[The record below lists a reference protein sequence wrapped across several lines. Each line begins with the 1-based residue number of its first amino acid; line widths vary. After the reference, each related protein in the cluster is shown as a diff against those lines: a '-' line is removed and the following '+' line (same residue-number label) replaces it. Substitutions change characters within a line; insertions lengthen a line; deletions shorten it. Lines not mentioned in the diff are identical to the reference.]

1 MSDRIV
7 DFNELK
13 NKARDKDI
21 DKFES
26 YIYDLYYSV
35 AQGKMSMMELSREI
49 TKYMNENNI
58 NGKIAFLRDTFL
70 KAEKD
75 YLEELIKKPKY
86 KNFIE
91 DLNKY
96 NSKELSLEAV
106 KRISAIESG
115 KVKEE
120 DLEKVETEITLLL
133 ASIQDCIREKVKEK
147 IKEKDEELEL

>member
-1 MSDRIV
+1 
-7 DFNELK
+7 
-13 NKARDKDI
+13 
-21 DKFES
+21 
-26 YIYDLYYSV
+26 
-35 AQGKMSMMELSREI
+35 
-49 TKYMNENNI
+49 MNENNI

-75 YLEELIKKPKY
+75 YLEELIKEPKY

-106 KRISAIESG
+106 KR

-133 ASIQDCIREKVKEK
+133 ASIQDCVREKVKEK
-147 IKEKDEELEL
+147 IKVEEELEI

>member
-1 MSDRIV
+1 
-7 DFNELK
+7 
-13 NKARDKDI
+13 
-21 DKFES
+21 
-26 YIYDLYYSV
+26 
-35 AQGKMSMMELSREI
+35 
-49 TKYMNENNI
+49 MNENNI

-75 YLEELIKKPKY
+75 YLEELIKEPKY

-91 DLNKY
+91 NLNKY

-106 KRISAIESG
+106 KR

-133 ASIQDCIREKVKEK
+133 ASIQECVREKVKEK
-147 IKEKDEELEL
+147 IKVEEELEI

>member
-1 MSDRIV
+1 
-7 DFNELK
+7 
-13 NKARDKDI
+13 
-21 DKFES
+21 
-26 YIYDLYYSV
+26 
-35 AQGKMSMMELSREI
+35 
-49 TKYMNENNI
+49 MNQNNI

-70 KAEKD
+70 KAEND
-75 YLEELIKKPKY
+75 YLEELIKEPKY

-120 DLEKVETEITLLL
+120 DLEKMETEITLLL
-133 ASIQDCIREKVKEK
+133 ASI
-147 IKEKDEELEL
+147 

>member
-1 MSDRIV
+1 
-7 DFNELK
+7 
-13 NKARDKDI
+13 
-21 DKFES
+21 
-26 YIYDLYYSV
+26 
-35 AQGKMSMMELSREI
+35 
-49 TKYMNENNI
+49 MNENNI

-75 YLEELIKKPKY
+75 YLEELIKEPKY

-91 DLNKY
+91 NLNKY

-106 KRISAIESG
+106 KR

-133 ASIQDCIREKVKEK
+133 ASIQDCVREKVKEK
-147 IKEKDEELEL
+147 IKVEEELEI